1 MAGLRQRLSSGDVVC
16 GVEVGMASTASVE
29 MLGGLDFDLLVIDT
43 RHAPASAYN
52 GELETLVRAADTTAT
67 PTLARIPTNSP
78 GTVNRALN
86 DGAGG
91 IYVAVDHP
99 DDARRAVESARY
111 PPQGRRGAAPMVR
124 AARFGLTQWDEY
136 LDMTNHDKAMA
147 VGIETAE
154 GLEAAGEIAAVDGV
168 DVVVFQVLSLA
179 TLLTTGGR
187 TDAGALLSHSDVRG
201 AVDVAVGHT
210 SIGVDLVGTS
220 GAPAW
225 HDAGATFFVVGN
237 DLGAYA
243 GAALAM
249 RTSLD
254 ALPQTLSEAGA

>member
-1 MAGLRQRLSSGDVVC
+1 
-16 GVEVGMASTASVE
+16 MASTASVE
-29 MLGGLDFDLLVIDT
+29 MLGRLDFDLLVIDT
-43 RHAPASAYN
+43 RHAPASAYG
-52 GELETLVRAADTTAT
+52 GELETLIRAAETTAT

-91 IYVAVDHP
+91 IYVAVDHR
-99 DDARRAVESARY
+99 DEARLAVESARY

-136 LDMTNHDKAMA
+136 VDATNDDKAMA

-154 GLEAAGEIAAVDGV
+154 ALEAAGEIAAVDGV
-168 DVVVFQVLSLA
+168 DVVVFHALSLA
-179 TLLTTGGR
+179 TLLATGAPRDTGP
-187 TDAGALLSHSDVRG
+187 LLSNPAVRS
-201 AVDVAVGHT
+201 AVDTAAGHT
-210 SIGVDLVGTS
+210 RVGVDLVGTT

-225 HDAGATFFVVGN
+225 QDAGATFFVVGN

-243 GAALAM
+243 RAALAM

-254 ALPQTLSEAGA
+254 AVPQTLSEAGA